1 MTVGRSA
8 GEKGNGLSFLT
19 ELPLGRLTPRGRAFY
34 YPKGAIVREGNP
46 PSEAAWFVT
55 SGSCELRR
63 NPSDASGM
71 VLRNFGPG
79 EAFTTCARSGSNDVV
94 MATADSVL
102 LCFDPESLELLRL
115 EHAAQSE
122 VEREDGSATGN
133 GHHAVSTAE
142 LQLPPN
148 GNGNGNGNGH
158 AAEEPPCSGQ
168 NGGSDSLEEILSLP
182 TSADMLPRQVVSLA
196 FLSDQL
202 PARLISQELARSVHS
217 ETGAAVVLVRLEGAG
232 SKSAASNGR
241 PVRPLLDSK
250 FQIASAMKQADEG
263 FYQITLG
270 LAEHDPSP
278 GCVSRLLNQLSQFRY
293 VFIQAQERERPATW
307 FTELL
312 ARSDITYLFVPARNE
327 GVYQLGRAIREVRN
341 QGQNQ
346 AAHLK
351 PIACLAP
358 GERIDGFDFLAQK
371 VGGSVH
377 LYLRDCPNSNEETEA
392 PGMFQAD
399 IRRLAREVGGCM
411 VGLALSSGAA
421 KGFAH
426 IGVIQVLEENGIE
439 IDVIA
444 GSSMGAYV
452 GSLWAFGKNGP
463 ELEGLARELEGR
475 WKLWSLL
482 DPVFPPRRGFLR
494 GFAVKRRLER
504 TVGNARFADL
514 VRPFRVVA
522 TNLTTLERTVFS
534 AGEVSAAVHASI
546 AVPGICVPITIDGE
560 TFIDGGIVDPL
571 PVDVLRD
578 MGVSKIIAVD
588 AIPTPDRIRYAI
600 QSESELKKQEKV
612 RRWFRKVAPLDKQ
625 LNYFARGNL
634 FEILMRSVHGA
645 QIRVAEASCR
655 RADLVLRPDILDD
668 SWLDFRHPGKFI
680 RLGREVAER
689 HIEEIRSLVGL
700 THKNNATNGTTKKL
714 ATIT

>member
-1 MTVGRSA
+1 
-8 GEKGNGLSFLT
+8 
-19 ELPLGRLTPRGRAFY
+19 
-34 YPKGAIVREGNP
+34 
-46 PSEAAWFVT
+46 
-55 SGSCELRR
+55 
-63 NPSDASGM
+63 
-71 VLRNFGPG
+71 
-79 EAFTTCARSGSNDVV
+79 
-94 MATADSVL
+94 
-102 LCFDPESLELLRL
+102 
-115 EHAAQSE
+115 
-122 VEREDGSATGN
+122 
-133 GHHAVSTAE
+133 
-142 LQLPPN
+142 
-148 GNGNGNGNGH
+148 
-158 AAEEPPCSGQ
+158 
-168 NGGSDSLEEILSLP
+168 
-182 TSADMLPRQVVSLA
+182 MLPRQVVSLA
-196 FLSDQL
+196 FLSNQL
-202 PARLISQELARSVHS
+202 PASLISRRLARAVYS
-217 ETGAAVVLVRLEGAG
+217 ETGAAVVLVRLEHTTANP
-232 SKSAASNGR
+232 SAFTGKPA
-241 PVRPLLDSK
+241 RPLFNNKS
-250 FQIASAMKQADEG
+250 QIGSAMRQTDEG

-270 LAEHDPSP
+270 VSDHEASP
-278 GCVSRLLNQLSQFRY
+278 TCVSRLLNQLSQFRY
-293 VFIQAQERERPATW
+293 VFIEAREQERPAAW

-312 ARSDITYLFVPARNE
+312 ARSDIAYLFVPARNE
-327 GVYQLGRAIREVRN
+327 GVYQLGQAIRDVKQR
-341 QGQNQ
+341 GQNQ

-358 GERIDGFDFLAQK
+358 DEQIDGFDFLAQK
-371 VGGSVH
+371 VGGPVH
-377 LYLRDCPNSNEETEA
+377 LYLRNCPKDVEETEHTLI
-392 PGMFQAD
+392 FQAD
-399 IRRLAREVGGCM
+399 LRRLAREVAGCM

-426 IGVIQVLEENGIE
+426 IGVIQVLEENGLE
-439 IDVIA
+439 VDVIA

-452 GSLWAFGKNGP
+452 GSLWAFGQNGTQ
-463 ELEGLARELEGR
+463 LEGLARELEGR

-494 GFAVKRRLER
+494 GFAVKRRLEK
-504 TVGNARFADL
+504 TVGSARFADL

-560 TFIDGGIVDPL
+560 TYIDGGIVDPL

-600 QSESELKKQEKV
+600 ESEAELKTEANV
-612 RRWFRKVAPLDKQ
+612 RRWFRKVAPIDKQ

-689 HIEEIRSLVGL
+689 HIEEIKSLLGP
-700 THKNNATNGTTKKL
+700 THKDHATNGTPKKL
-714 ATIT
+714 ATIA

>member
-8 GEKGNGLSFLT
+8 GEKDNGLSFLT

-46 PSEAAWFVT
+46 PSEAAWYIS

-63 NPSDASGM
+63 TSSQASDI

-79 EAFTTCARSGSNDVV
+79 EAFSTPGKTAPDEVV
-94 MATADSVL
+94 MAIADTVL

-115 EHAAQSE
+115 EHE
-122 VEREDGSATGN
+122 
-133 GHHAVSTAE
+133 AE
-142 LQLPPN
+142 AEARK
-148 GNGNGNGNGH
+148 NGNGNGNGH
-158 AAEEPPCSGQ
+158 GAGNPEGEQAGNGNGHGNGHAISESSGPAE
-168 NGGSDSLEEILSLP
+168 SLEQILSLP
-182 TSADMLPRQVVSLA
+182 SSAEMLPRQVVSLA
-196 FLSDQL
+196 FLSNQL
-202 PARLISQELARSVHS
+202 PAGLIGRQLARAVQA
-217 ETGAAVVLVRLEGAG
+217 ETGAAVVLVRLEEHTNSPPGF
-232 SKSAASNGR
+232 SGR
-241 PVRPLLDSK
+241 RARPLFDSK
-250 FQIASAMKQADEG
+250 FQIASAMRQTEEG

-270 LAEHDPSP
+270 LGEHEPSP
-278 GCVSRLLNQLSQFRY
+278 NCVSRLLSQLSQFRY
-293 VFIQAQERERPATW
+293 VFIAAREQGRPVAW

-312 ARSDITYLFVPARNE
+312 ARSDIAYLFVPARNE
-327 GVYQLGRAIREVRN
+327 GVFQLGQTIREVKKRD
-341 QGQNQ
+341 QNQ

-351 PIACLAP
+351 PIACLP
-358 GERIDGFDFLAQK
+358 KDEQIDGFDFLARK
-371 VGGSVH
+371 VGGPVH
-377 LYLRDCPNSNEETEA
+377 LYLHNCPKDDEEIE
-392 PGMFQAD
+392 PSRLFQAD
-399 IRRLAREVGGCM
+399 LRRMAREVGGRM

-426 IGVIQVLEENGIE
+426 IGVIQVLEENGLE
-439 IDVIA
+439 VDVIA

-475 WKLWSLL
+475 WKIWTLV

-504 TVGNARFADL
+504 TLGHARFADL

-560 TFIDGGIVDPL
+560 IFIDGGIVDPL

-600 QSESELKKQEKV
+600 ESETELKKEASV
-612 RRWFRKVAPLDKQ
+612 RRWFRKVAPIDKQ

-634 FEILMRSVHGA
+634 FEILMRSIHGA

-689 HIEEIRSLVGL
+689 HIEEIKSLLGP
-700 THKNNATNGTTKKL
+700 THKDHAANGTPKKL
-714 ATIT
+714 ATIA